1 MTPLQPNSY
10 ILLAEDNA
18 ADEVLVREA
27 LQEHG
32 VACNLHVVKDG
43 AQAIAF
49 IRNLDND
56 RTRPQ
61 LDLLLL
67 DMHLP
72 RYDGT
77 EILSALRSTEHYA
90 QKPVIVMTSSA
101 SPGLREA
108 ADKHAAMHYFRK
120 PSSLEEFMRLGGIV
134 RDVLAGVTP
143 CAGVRA

>member
-1 MTPLQPNSY
+1 MTTSH

-18 ADEVLVREA
+18 ADEALVREA
-27 LQEHG
+27 LHEHG
-32 VACNLHVVKDG
+32 IACALHVVKDG

-49 IRNLDND
+49 LQNLDNQNLDND
-56 RTRPQ
+56 GTRPG

-72 RYDGT
+72 RHDGT
-77 EILSALRSTEHYA
+77 EILRTLRSTENYA

-101 SPGLREA
+101 SPSLRAA

-120 PSSLEEFMRLGGIV
+120 PSSLEEFMLLGGIV
-134 RDVLAGVTP
+134 KDVLATRAS
-143 CAGVRA
+143 AGDPA